1 MELFTIEIAGS
12 SIAVAPMFASTR
24 EYCKRYLTE
33 KPANFRIVVT
43 HDDLNF
49 EQEQLEK
56 EAREQS
62 IRPRKFPEPFLERAT
77 ILRKTA
83 EYLLHQGTILMHGST
98 VAVDGAAYLFT
109 APCGTGKS
117 THTRLWREFLG
128 NQAVMVND
136 DKAFISFD
144 DGTVFACGSP
154 WSGKHGL
161 DTNLRLPLKG
171 ICILSRSAENM
182 ICRANWDEALVALR
196 QQLLAY
202 TDILARDRANS
213 ILENLAKQAPIWNL
227 RCNMSMDAALVS
239 YSAMSA
245 DANLR

>member
-1 MELFTIEIAGS
+1 MEPFTMGIAGCV
-12 SIAVAPMFASTR
+12 IAVEPMFASTR

-33 KPANFRIVVT
+33 ISANYRIMVT
-43 HDDLNF
+43 QDDLYF
-49 EQEQLEK
+49 EQTQLEK
-56 EAREQS
+56 EALEQS

-83 EYLLHQGTILMHGST
+83 EYLLHQGTILLHGST
-98 VAVDGAAYLFT
+98 VAVNGAAYLFT

-117 THTRLWREFLG
+117 THTRLWREVFG
-128 NQAVMVND
+128 DQAVMIND
-136 DKAFISFD
+136 DKAFISFVD
-144 DGTVFACGSP
+144 DTAFACGSP

-171 ICILSRSAENM
+171 ICILSRSAENV
-182 ICRANWDEALVALR
+182 ICRACWDEAVVTLR

-202 TDILARDRANS
+202 TDILERDRANS
-213 ILENLAKQAPIWNL
+213 ILENLAKQVPIWNL
-227 RCNMSMDAALVS
+227 RCNMSKDAAMVS